1 MKCPICG
8 EEDALTISF
17 LYQFSKDYKITK
29 KGCLSKKYTIDN
41 NHSMETSVLVCKN
54 GCDVNDLDWDWDYKT
69 RKLTISEEKRW
80 AWR

>member
-8 EEDALTISF
+8 EEDTLTISF

-41 NHSMETSVLVCKN
+41 NHTMETSVLVCKN
-54 GCDVNDLDWDWDYKT
+54 GCDVNDLDWDWDYET
-69 RKLTISEEKRW
+69 RKLTIKEEKRFEW
-80 AWR
+80 K